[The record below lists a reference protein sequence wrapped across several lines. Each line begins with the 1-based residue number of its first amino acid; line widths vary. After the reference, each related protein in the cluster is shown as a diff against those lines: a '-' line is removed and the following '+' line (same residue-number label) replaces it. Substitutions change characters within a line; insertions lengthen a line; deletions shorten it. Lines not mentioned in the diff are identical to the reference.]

1 VGVPLR
7 VRRQQA
13 DDRGRQ
19 LAFLGEALRGL
30 ARSYTDDPPA
40 ATFRF
45 IVSPLVTWI
54 WVGALIVLGGAGI
67 ALWPAGARAR
77 NPATAAGLA
86 RVARE
91 LERA

>member
-1 VGVPLR
+1 MFAGATELSE
-7 VRRQQA
+7 A
-13 DDRGRQ
+13 DRG
-19 LAFLGEALRGL
+19 AFLAEALRGL
-30 ARSYTDDPPA
+30 SRSYADSPPP

-45 IVSPLVTWI
+45 IASPLVTWI
-54 WVGALIVLGGAGI
+54 WLGGLIVFAGAAI

-77 NPATAAGLA
+77 RPATAAGLA